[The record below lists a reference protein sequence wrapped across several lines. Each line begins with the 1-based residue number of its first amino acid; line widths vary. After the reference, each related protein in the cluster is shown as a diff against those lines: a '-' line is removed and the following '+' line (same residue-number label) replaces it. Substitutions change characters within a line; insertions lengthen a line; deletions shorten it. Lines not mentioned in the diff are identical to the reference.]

1 MKTLLLLLFTLTL
14 NAQAVMNNCNSLG
27 IMDLAR
33 AYQGLT
39 PTAAPTTPQTDAN
52 GNPIQQAT
60 HDVNGGEL
68 ATIASS
74 YESACKECIDKGYYF
89 NSDNRGNPCDC
100 SHGVENSG
108 QCTACQA
115 GTQAYVSTSG
125 TKSCQTTYF
134 ATMVPINEDD
144 CSKYGMSFTA
154 KADDNPAKC
163 GGSPVRSVA
172 TSSTTNPD
180 GTTTTTSSISPKS
193 QLILNDLNK
202 TDDEKKA
209 ACESNEGYKWKRGS
223 CEEKGGLFGGG
234 GGGGLDLDFD
244 SVTSVAGEALGN
256 ETVQNALLGAASGMG
271 IGMVTSKFFSQTC
284 EDEIKDDK
292 CFDAAIE
299 LKKNEALRGHCEENK
314 AKAKCKDHFFAN
326 DRGFFKT
333 NWCDDEENVMD
344 ADMKTKC
351 FNISKDSYFETH
363 CTEEKMGNLKTPECF
378 EMKTANP
385 KKFFEIYCS
394 EGSAVQALPEF
405 KSAGADRECAVMKKN
420 PSINEDYDP
429 DEESDD
435 EDEDHDE
442 DEDMDEDDSDD
453 VAEYDSDDE
462 GDNSDDDSEDMDDD
476 EIADSDSDSDDYSDD
491 EEDDGDLFAD
501 SDTGRAIASM
511 EHSSVSQ
518 DLSASS
524 DDKIMQLANMGHFN
538 GDPALCEGSI
548 YQVDSNCSMRKHA
561 NYLIK
566 GKLGR
571 VKIVGQKTLVC
582 VYENHTGARFSA
594 VIKKDCQL

>member
-1 MKTLLLLLFTLTL
+1 MKKALFIIFLLSF
-14 NAQAVMNNCNSLG
+14 NAFSKIVCMQNDA
-27 IMDLAR
+27 ITLAR
-33 AYQGLT
+33 ELASIKAKYPDIGDVQSVSDKAQSDIDKAIKDCQACKQKEGDGWVFGESSGSKQCVCVGAKSSKKCVKCKEDETAYTIGNVEQCKATYVAATAQNNKEYCESYGLSFT
-39 PTAAPTTPQTDAN
+39 QASGDTASECKGSLRSNGRSIASGSSSNNTNTNTNDPPSLEETAARAVLADENAN
-52 GNPIQQAT
+52 
-60 HDVNGGEL
+60 
-68 ATIASS
+68 
-74 YESACKECIDKGYYF
+74 
-89 NSDNRGNPCDC
+89 
-100 SHGVENSG
+100 
-108 QCTACQA
+108 
-115 GTQAYVSTSG
+115 
-125 TKSCQTTYF
+125 
-134 ATMVPINEDD
+134 
-144 CSKYGMSFTA
+144 
-154 KADDNPAKC
+154 
-163 GGSPVRSVA
+163 
-172 TSSTTNPD
+172 
-180 GTTTTTSSISPKS
+180 
-193 QLILNDLNK
+193 
-202 TDDEKKA
+202 DEKKEA
-209 ACESNEGYKWKRGS
+209 ACAKIDGMKWKKNKKE
-223 CEEKGGLFGGG
+223 CVEKGGLFGGG
-234 GGGGLDLDFD
+234 GDGGLLGNLDFD

-299 LKKNEALRGHCEENK
+299 LEKSEALRGHCEENK
-314 AKAKCKDHFFAN
+314 AKQKCQEHFFAN

>member
-1 MKTLLLLLFTLTL
+1 MKNLYVLIVSFLLSSSLYAAVDCNNGQINTLEQEIIRI
-14 NAQAVMNNCNSLG
+14 NALGLQDAAFKAMLDNSQEE
-27 IMDLAR
+27 I
-33 AYQGLT
+33 
-39 PTAAPTTPQTDAN
+39 
-52 GNPIQQAT
+52 
-60 HDVNGGEL
+60 
-68 ATIASS
+68 
-74 YESACKECIDKGYYF
+74 
-89 NSDNRGNPCDC
+89 
-100 SHGVENSG
+100 
-108 QCTACQA
+108 
-115 GTQAYVSTSG
+115 
-125 TKSCQTTYF
+125 TK
-134 ATMVPINEDD
+134 
-144 CSKYGMSFTA
+144 A
-154 KADDNPAKC
+154 KADCAECQQKQGEGWEFGESSGSKQCVCVGVLNGNNCTICTSPKVVYQTANGEKCLEAYNPESASIEYC
-163 GGSPVRSVA
+163 QRYGLTMGVAPSSTEPARCEGTLRASGRSIA
-172 TSSTTNPD
+172 TST
-180 GTTTTTSSISPKS
+180 GTTGTVTEGTTPLTSE
-193 QLILNDLNK
+193 QLAHQAVL
-202 TDDEKKA
+202 DDVNATAEQKEAACIALEKK
-209 ACESNEGYKWKRGS
+209 WKKNKGE
-223 CEEKGGLFGGG
+223 CVEKGGLFGGG
-234 GGGGLDLDFD
+234 GGGGGLLGDIDFD

-256 ETVQNALLGAASGMG
+256 ETVQNALLGAGAGMG

-299 LKKNEALRGHCEENK
+299 LKKSEALRGHCEENK
-314 AKAKCKDHFFAN
+314 AKKKCQEHFFAN

-363 CTEEKMGNLKTPECF
+363 CTEEKMENLKTKECF
-378 EMKTANP
+378 EMKTSNP
-385 KKFFEIYCS
+385 KKFFEIYCA
-394 EGSAVQALPEF
+394 EGAAVSALPEF

-429 DEESDD
+429 DEESED
-435 EDEDHDE
+435 EDENE
-442 DEDMDEDDSDD
+442 DEGDDYDSDDDSDDEKDEDDSDD
-453 VAEYDSDDE
+453 VADYDSDEDSEDE
-462 GDNSDDDSEDMDDD
+462 NDDSEDMDDSD
-476 EIADSDSDSDDYSDD
+476 EVADSDDD
-491 EEDDGDLFAD
+491 EDGDLFAD

-538 GDPALCEGSI
+538 SNPAMCEGSI